1 MERRET
7 THSSISTDRLNKKEF
22 LMPTLATQEVHQSP
36 VISGCIDELT
46 KGVTLLNLI
55 NDSDYI
61 HLALPYV
68 ESSIGEHFRHILDLF
83 QALIK
88 KEPTEPIN
96 YNVRRRGHP
105 IEKNKDIAITELND
119 TIDWLTHFPIEQ
131 LTSQVSLITEVCPY
145 KKQDHIMLSSI
156 EREITFASLHASHH
170 YALIKVITL
179 SIGINTQSTFGFA
192 PTTTTYLR
200 GEA

>member
-1 MERRET
+1 MP
-7 THSSISTDRLNKKEF
+7 ISASQKI
-22 LMPTLATQEVHQSP
+22 HQSP
-36 VISGCIDELT
+36 VISGCIDELK
-46 KGVTLLNLI
+46 KGISLLNAI
-55 NDSDYI
+55 SDSDYI

-83 QALIK
+83 QALTQK
-88 KEPTEPIN
+88 DHHAPIN
-96 YNVRRRGHP
+96 YNFRRRGHE
-105 IEKNKDIAITELND
+105 IETNKKLAIIELGD
-119 TIDWLTHFPIEQ
+119 AIHWLELFPIEC
-131 LTSQVSLITEVCPY
+131 LTAPVSLITEVCPY

-179 SIGINTQSTFGFA
+179 SIGINTQSTFGLA